1 MSGKQRRKVLMNRND
16 MPFLGVYDNVLVQAL
31 IVPLHTYLHW
41 GWGFVSEHF
50 VPQVFSR
57 LPRARDGRFEL
68 HPLSCIYILT
78 AMSLWSC
85 IGKRR
90 LYVDMSKYEELS
102 KLKNLLDFGVL
113 SQEEFEAKKKNILS
127 GADNTAPKKSIKK
140 TFVTILVAL
149 AILVIG
155 GYFYC
160 RSSNVPQTNS
170 NITYKES
177 VEGSTLNIP
186 YDIVLE
192 RVKNDPS
199 NKERGI
205 FGDTEK
211 TSIGIFQ
218 KKYRGL
224 VFDYVNYYFSSG
236 VVSSIELRKTANQ
249 YDGDAVQIIKE
260 AYNSVES
267 SLRRDYSSCQETDE
281 GVVFFNEYEKIT
293 ILQEEDFSGQCE
305 LNVKIEKK

>member
-1 MSGKQRRKVLMNRND
+1 
-16 MPFLGVYDNVLVQAL
+16 
-31 IVPLHTYLHW
+31 
-41 GWGFVSEHF
+41 
-50 VPQVFSR
+50 
-57 LPRARDGRFEL
+57 
-68 HPLSCIYILT
+68 
-78 AMSLWSC
+78 MSLWSC

-102 KLKNLLDFGVL
+102 KLKNLLDSGVL

-260 AYNSVES
+260 AYNSVE
-267 SLRRDYSSCQETDE
+267 
-281 GVVFFNEYEKIT
+281 
-293 ILQEEDFSGQCE
+293 
-305 LNVKIEKK
+305 

>member
-1 MSGKQRRKVLMNRND
+1 MN
-16 MPFLGVYDNVLVQAL
+16 
-31 IVPLHTYLHW
+31 
-41 GWGFVSEHF
+41 
-50 VPQVFSR
+50 
-57 LPRARDGRFEL
+57 
-68 HPLSCIYILT
+68 
-78 AMSLWSC
+78 
-85 IGKRR
+85 
-90 LYVDMSKYEELS
+90 KYEELS
-102 KLKNLLDFGVL
+102 KLKELLDAGVL
-113 SQEEFEAKKKNILS
+113 SKEEFETKKKKILS
-127 GADNTAPKKSIKK
+127 GVGNMTPKKY
-140 TFVTILVAL
+140 LVAIII
-149 AILVIG
+149 AIIAFFFIG

-186 YDIVLE
+186 YDIVME

-249 YDGDAVQIIKE
+249 YDGDAAQIIKE

-293 ILQEEDFSGQCE
+293 IHQEEDFSGQCE

>member
-1 MSGKQRRKVLMNRND
+1 
-16 MPFLGVYDNVLVQAL
+16 
-31 IVPLHTYLHW
+31 
-41 GWGFVSEHF
+41 
-50 VPQVFSR
+50 
-57 LPRARDGRFEL
+57 
-68 HPLSCIYILT
+68 
-78 AMSLWSC
+78 
-85 IGKRR
+85 
-90 LYVDMSKYEELS
+90 MSKYEELS
-102 KLKNLLDFGVL
+102 KLKELLDAGVL
-113 SQEEFEAKKKNILS
+113 SKEEFETKKKKILS
-127 GADNTAPKKSIKK
+127 GVGNMPPKKSKK
-140 TFVTILVAL
+140 YLVAIII
-149 AILVIG
+149 AIIAFFFIG

-192 RVKNDPS
+192 RIKNDPS

-293 ILQEEDFSGQCE
+293 IHQEEDFSGQCE

>member
-1 MSGKQRRKVLMNRND
+1 
-16 MPFLGVYDNVLVQAL
+16 
-31 IVPLHTYLHW
+31 
-41 GWGFVSEHF
+41 
-50 VPQVFSR
+50 
-57 LPRARDGRFEL
+57 
-68 HPLSCIYILT
+68 
-78 AMSLWSC
+78 
-85 IGKRR
+85 
-90 LYVDMSKYEELS
+90 MSKYEELS
-102 KLKNLLDFGVL
+102 KLKELLDTGVL
-113 SQEEFEAKKKNILS
+113 SKEEFETKKKKILS
-127 GADNTAPKKSIKK
+127 GVGNMTPKKSKK
-140 TFVTILVAL
+140 YLVAIII
-149 AILVIG
+149 AIIAFFFIG

-293 ILQEEDFSGQCE
+293 IHQEEDFSGQCE

>member
-1 MSGKQRRKVLMNRND
+1 MN
-16 MPFLGVYDNVLVQAL
+16 
-31 IVPLHTYLHW
+31 
-41 GWGFVSEHF
+41 
-50 VPQVFSR
+50 
-57 LPRARDGRFEL
+57 
-68 HPLSCIYILT
+68 
-78 AMSLWSC
+78 
-85 IGKRR
+85 
-90 LYVDMSKYEELS
+90 KYEELS
-102 KLKNLLDFGVL
+102 KLKELLDAGVL
-113 SQEEFEAKKKNILS
+113 SKEEFETKKKKILS
-127 GADNTAPKKSIKK
+127 GVGNMTPKKY
-140 TFVTILVAL
+140 LVAIII
-149 AILVIG
+149 AIIAFFFIG

-249 YDGDAVQIIKE
+249 YDGDAAQIIKE

-293 ILQEEDFSGQCE
+293 IHQEEDFSGQCE

>member
-1 MSGKQRRKVLMNRND
+1 
-16 MPFLGVYDNVLVQAL
+16 
-31 IVPLHTYLHW
+31 
-41 GWGFVSEHF
+41 
-50 VPQVFSR
+50 
-57 LPRARDGRFEL
+57 
-68 HPLSCIYILT
+68 
-78 AMSLWSC
+78 
-85 IGKRR
+85 
-90 LYVDMSKYEELS
+90 MSKYEELS
-102 KLKNLLDFGVL
+102 KLKELLDAGVL
-113 SQEEFEAKKKNILS
+113 SKEEFETKKKKILS
-127 GADNTAPKKSIKK
+127 GVGNMTPKKSKK
-140 TFVTILVAL
+140 YLVAIII
-149 AILVIG
+149 AIIAFFFIG

-293 ILQEEDFSGQCE
+293 IHQEEDFSGQCE

>member
-1 MSGKQRRKVLMNRND
+1 
-16 MPFLGVYDNVLVQAL
+16 
-31 IVPLHTYLHW
+31 
-41 GWGFVSEHF
+41 
-50 VPQVFSR
+50 
-57 LPRARDGRFEL
+57 
-68 HPLSCIYILT
+68 
-78 AMSLWSC
+78 
-85 IGKRR
+85 
-90 LYVDMSKYEELS
+90 MSKYEELS
-102 KLKNLLDFGVL
+102 KLKELLDAGVL
-113 SQEEFEAKKKNILS
+113 SKEEFETKKNKILS
-127 GADNTAPKKSIKK
+127 GVDNMTPKKY
-140 TFVTILVAL
+140 LVAIII
-149 AILVIG
+149 AIIAFFFIG

-160 RSSNVPQTNS
+160 RNSNVTKTYS
-170 NITYKES
+170 NVTYKES
-177 VEGSTLNIP
+177 VEGSTLNTS

-192 RVKNDPS
+192 RVKNAPS

-205 FGDTEK
+205 IGDTEK

-249 YDGDAVQIIKE
+249 YDGDAAQIIKE

-293 ILQEEDFSGQCE
+293 IHQEEDFSGQCE

>member
-1 MSGKQRRKVLMNRND
+1 MN
-16 MPFLGVYDNVLVQAL
+16 
-31 IVPLHTYLHW
+31 
-41 GWGFVSEHF
+41 
-50 VPQVFSR
+50 
-57 LPRARDGRFEL
+57 
-68 HPLSCIYILT
+68 
-78 AMSLWSC
+78 
-85 IGKRR
+85 
-90 LYVDMSKYEELS
+90 KYEELS
-102 KLKNLLDFGVL
+102 KLKELLDAGVL
-113 SQEEFEAKKKNILS
+113 SKEEFETKKKKILS
-127 GADNTAPKKSIKK
+127 GVGNMTPKKY
-140 TFVTILVAL
+140 LVAIII
-149 AILVIG
+149 AIIAFFFIG

-236 VVSSIELRKTANQ
+236 VVSSIELRKTVNQ
-249 YDGDAVQIIKE
+249 YDGDAAQIIKE

-293 ILQEEDFSGQCE
+293 IHQEEDFSGQCE